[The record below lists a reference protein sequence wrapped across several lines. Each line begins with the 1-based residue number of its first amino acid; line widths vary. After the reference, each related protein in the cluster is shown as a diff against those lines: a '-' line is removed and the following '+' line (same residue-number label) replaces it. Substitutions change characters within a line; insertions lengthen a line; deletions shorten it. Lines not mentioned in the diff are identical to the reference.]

1 MPPLSLARH
10 STAEH
15 KREDSQAP
23 EEYEDGEEKEKE
35 KEDEE
40 VEEERWSA

>member
-10 STAEH
+10 STTEH

-23 EEYEDGEEKEKE
+23 EEQEDEEEKEKE
-35 KEDEE
+35 KEEE